1 MGGHPYSSV
10 LRLCTH
16 LALMEVSNGCF
27 ADLNRPRVHQST
39 KLPPRR
45 ILPNMSVR
53 RSHSFA
59 VASRNLEFA
68 RLTVRLPLGLVG
80 WQLVVHCRVHVLP
93 SVRHH
98 RHRSRYPY
106 APPLRCRPLIVHNR
120 SNRRPR
126 VLAPPYRRRVFVPPR
141 RGWSL
146 SSARRRLCVCPP
158 TEAPSCPWLIIS
170 RPTR

>member
-16 LALMEVSNGCF
+16 LALMEVSTGCF
-27 ADLNRPRVHQST
+27 TDLNRPRVHQST

-45 ILPNMSVR
+45 MLPNMSVL

-93 SVRHH
+93 SGGHRRHS
-98 RHRSRYPY
+98 SRCAY
-106 APPLRCRPLIVHNR
+106 APTPQTSSSRRPHQKQQEAPGPRAPPPTTSLCAPQAGAVPLIDAYTTLGV
-120 SNRRPR
+120 STDT
-126 VLAPPYRRRVFVPPR
+126 
-141 RGWSL
+141 
-146 SSARRRLCVCPP
+146 SAFLPIVDN
-158 TEAPSCPWLIIS
+158 T
-170 RPTR
+170 